1 MEETQAQQTAT
12 EMHGQ
17 SLVVSGAAQT
27 IVITSD
33 VEYEQA
39 AKLLMNVK
47 EKIKLVDEKR
57 KEFTGP
63 LNKTVK
69 NINAFFKAPLDD
81 YRAAEQA
88 LKLAMAKFHNAREE
102 ARKQALLEA
111 QKAAQS
117 QEKAVFVEKME
128 KAADNQAPEA
138 AGTHTREVMCF
149 EVVDPSL
156 VPRHYCTPDDKKI
169 RAALDNVTDNVG
181 EKSLLTIPGVRVWKE
196 TKVVAHGIRK

>member
-17 SLVVSGAAQT
+17 SLVVSSAAKT
-27 IVITSD
+27 ILITND

-39 AKLLMNVK
+39 AKLLLNVK
-47 EKIKLVDEKR
+47 EKIKVVDGKR
-57 KEFTGP
+57 KEFTAP
-63 LNKTVK
+63 LNQTVK

-81 YRAAEQA
+81 YRVAEQA

-117 QEKAVFVEKME
+117 QEKSVFVEKME

-138 AGTHTREVMCF
+138 AGTHTREVMRF
-149 EVVDPSL
+149 EIVDPKL
-156 VPRHYCTPDDKKI
+156 VPRHYCSPDEKKI
-169 RAALDNVTDNVG
+169 REAIDVLDANTV
-181 EKSLLTIPGVRVWKE
+181 EITIPGLRIWKE
-196 TKVVAHGIRK
+196 TMVVAHGIRK